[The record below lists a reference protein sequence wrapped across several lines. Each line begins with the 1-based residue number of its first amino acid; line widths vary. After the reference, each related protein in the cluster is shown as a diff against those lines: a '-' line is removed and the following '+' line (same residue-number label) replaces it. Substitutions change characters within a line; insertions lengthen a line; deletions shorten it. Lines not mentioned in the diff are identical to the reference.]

1 MGEKVNYV
9 GKAVRGVK
17 KTTTLHKI
25 CSKFR
30 KHPKHIIKHHSDLN
44 SRTLKHRCGVLYGY
58 DEQYNKQSNKVADV
72 IQNSHNSAA
81 SLKEQR
87 EKLIQEVNKLA
98 KLSGPLPKLRLAG

>member
-1 MGEKVNYV
+1 
-9 GKAVRGVK
+9 
-17 KTTTLHKI
+17 
-25 CSKFR
+25 
-30 KHPKHIIKHHSDLN
+30 
-44 SRTLKHRCGVLYGY
+44 LYGY

-72 IQNSHNSAA
+72 IQNSHKSTA

>member
-1 MGEKVNYV
+1 MSHFLIV
-9 GKAVRGVK
+9 GHAVRGVK

-30 KHPKHIIKHHSDLN
+30 KHTKHIKHHTDIKI
-44 SRTLKHRCGVLYGY
+44 RTIKHTCGVLYGY
-58 DEQYNKQSNKVADV
+58 DEQYNQQSNKVADV
-72 IQNSHNSAA
+72 IQNSHKSAA

-87 EKLIQEVNKLA
+87 EKLIREVNKLA